1 MLRARARRHIG
12 SCNHAPPCAGTIGR
26 GAVSDRRRAALE
38 GTSRGPRSARGTTRW
53 RAARPAAII
62 DPTAPAS
69 SMLISCVAYQNGR
82 KLADLPVEDVSEYV
96 GRPDCFVWV
105 ALFQPTR
112 EELDQMAEEFG
123 LHELAV
129 EDARKGH
136 QRPKIEEYGDSLF
149 AVLHPVEMEKAED
162 GTESLV
168 LGEVDIFVG
177 PNYILSVRHRTKLGF
192 AAVRT
197 RTEREP
203 DLLRHGAGFVFYAL
217 IDNVVDR
224 YFPVLDDLETRLE
237 AAEEHMF
244 AAPASRRQ
252 IEQLY
257 ALKGMLMTLKHAV
270 TPLMEAVGKLYGG
283 RVPQLCQGT
292 QDYFRDVY
300 DHLARINAAIESSRE
315 MLTTAIQVNLA
326 LIGISDNEVTK
337 RLAAYGALI
346 TVPTLVAGIYGMNFH
361 HMPELDWSFGYPLAI
376 AVMLV
381 IDGLLFLRFRKVKWI

>member
-1 MLRARARRHIG
+1 ML
-12 SCNHAPPCAGTIGR
+12 
-26 GAVSDRRRAALE
+26 V
-38 GTSRGPRSARGTTRW
+38 
-53 RAARPAAII
+53 
-62 DPTAPAS
+62 
-69 SMLISCVAYQNGR
+69 SCVAYENGV
-82 KLADLPVEDVSEYV
+82 KVADIPVTEISDWVH
-96 GRPDCFVWV
+96 RPNCLVWV
-105 ALFQPTR
+105 ALFEPTL
-112 EELDQMAEEFG
+112 EELDEMAQEFG

-149 AVLHPVEMEKAED
+149 AVLHPVEMLPVGD
-162 GTESLV
+162 G
-168 LGEVDIFVG
+168 GECELNVGEIDIFVG
-177 PNYILSVRHRTKLGF
+177 ENYVLTVRHRTQIGF
-192 AAVRT
+192 AAVRA

-203 DLLRHGAGFVFYAL
+203 ELLRHGAGFVFYAL

-237 AAEEHMF
+237 VAEEHMF

>member
-1 MLRARARRHIG
+1 
-12 SCNHAPPCAGTIGR
+12 
-26 GAVSDRRRAALE
+26 
-38 GTSRGPRSARGTTRW
+38 
-53 RAARPAAII
+53 
-62 DPTAPAS
+62 
-69 SMLISCVAYQNGR
+69 MLISCVAYQNGR
-82 KLADLPVEDVSEYV
+82 KLADIPVEDISEYV

-105 ALFQPTR
+105 ALLEPTR

-149 AVLHPVEMEKAED
+149 AVLHPIELDKAED

-168 LGEVDIFVG
+168 VGEVDVFAG

-203 DLLRHGAGFVFYAL
+203 DLLRHGSGFVFYAL

-237 AAEEHMF
+237 AAEERMF

-252 IEQLY
+252 IEDLY
-257 ALKGMLMTLKHAV
+257 ALKGKLMTLKHAV

-283 RVPQLCQGT
+283 RVPHLCQGT
-292 QDYFRDVY
+292 QEYFRDVY

-361 HMPELDWSFGYPLAI
+361 HMPELDWTIGYPLAI
-376 AVMLV
+376 AVMV
-381 IDGLLFLRFRKVKWI
+381 AIDGLLFLRFRKVNWI